1 MENVVAL
8 VYTRKEAAELAKVSV
23 PIIDRWIRF
32 GGLPVIRIGRMY
44 RIPARLFA
52 EWLDRQAKA
61 EAGEA

>member
-1 MENVVAL
+1 MENDDAL
-8 VYTRKEAAELAKVSV
+8 VYTRKEAAALAKVSV

-52 EWLDRQAKA
+52 EWLDKQSQT
-61 EAGEA
+61 EADGT